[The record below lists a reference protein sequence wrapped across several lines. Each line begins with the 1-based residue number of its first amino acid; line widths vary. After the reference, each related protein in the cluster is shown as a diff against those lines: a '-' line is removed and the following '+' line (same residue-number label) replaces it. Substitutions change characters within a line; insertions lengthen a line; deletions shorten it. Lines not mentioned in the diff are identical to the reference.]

1 MLVIPGPTGA
11 ITSFTTRVERERE
24 KREGLLKSEEERK
37 KMEDFNKQ
45 WRAQSLLTKQTQ
57 QTIKEERE
65 RMKEQFMK
73 EQEEK

>member
-1 MLVIPGPTGA
+1 IPGPTGA

-37 KMEDFNKQ
+37 KMEDFNK
-45 WRAQSLLTKQTQ
+45 AQSLLTKQTQ